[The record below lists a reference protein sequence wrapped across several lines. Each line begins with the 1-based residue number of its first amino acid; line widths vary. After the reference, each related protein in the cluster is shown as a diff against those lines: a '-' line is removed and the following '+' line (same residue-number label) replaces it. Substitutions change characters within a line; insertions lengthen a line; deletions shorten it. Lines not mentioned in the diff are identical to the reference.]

1 MGVGLGGKRMS
12 KTLTR
17 ADLVDVLGRELGLS
31 RADGSDLLEVMLE
44 TMADSLVKG
53 GVVKLARFGNF
64 SVREKK
70 SRIGRNPKTGIE
82 AKISARRV
90 VSFKPSQILRSKV
103 ERINVN
109 G

>member
-1 MGVGLGGKRMS
+1 MS

-53 GVVKLARFGNF
+53 SVVKLARFGNF